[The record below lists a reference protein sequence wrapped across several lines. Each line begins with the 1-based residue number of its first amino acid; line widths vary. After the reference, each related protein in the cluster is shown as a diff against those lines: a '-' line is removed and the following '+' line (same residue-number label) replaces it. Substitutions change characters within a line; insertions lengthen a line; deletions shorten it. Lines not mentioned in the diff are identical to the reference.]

1 MNHPT
6 PCSACDGLGFVRPPG
21 PARWGTGSCNILDPF
36 CEACGGTGYPTIN
49 PAAPIPVPPGPERV
63 AYYQA
68 RYAAGYAL
76 QTAGDAQS
84 DT

>member
-1 MNHPT
+1 MLLPRT
-6 PCSACDGLGFVRPPG
+6 AVI
-21 PARWGTGSCNILDPF
+21 GTGGR
-36 CEACGGTGYPTIN
+36 AGYDVPGW